1 MISKKTKIYLAGHTG
16 LVGSS
21 VLRYLKYNNYK
32 NIFLKTS
39 SQLDLRSQ
47 EETFKY
53 LNKIKPEAIIICAA
67 KVGGIKANY
76 NFSADFIYDNLCI
89 QNNLIHG
96 AFKNNVKHLIFL
108 GSSCIYPKFSKQ
120 PIKEEY
126 LLNGYLEKTNEAYS
140 IAKIAGIKLVEYYN
154 SQYNLNYKSLMPCN
168 LFGANDNYN
177 LSNSHFIPAIIKK
190 LYLAKIYNKKEV
202 KFWGTGTVRREVMH
216 VDHLAKAIM
225 FFLNKKTNYSLINI
239 GSGYE
244 KTILQFIKI
253 VAKILN
259 CNSKIIFD
267 KNKKLDGTPSKILD
281 TNLASKLGFKVN
293 ANFLKD
299 IESTCNNFI
308 INRDKT
314 LLL

>member
-1 MISKKTKIYLAGHTG
+1 MINKKSKIYIAGHTG

-21 VLRYLKYNNYK
+21 VLKYLKYNNYK

-39 SQLDLRSQ
+39 KELDLRIQ
-47 EETFKY
+47 RHTFKY
-53 LNKIKPEAIIICAA
+53 LNKIKPDAVIICAA
-67 KVGGIKANY
+67 KVGGIKANSD
-76 NFSADFIYDNLCI
+76 FSAEYIYDNLCI

-96 AFKNNVKHLIFL
+96 SFKNNVKHLIFL
-108 GSSCIYPKFSKQ
+108 GSSCIYPKFSQQ

-126 LLNGYLEKTNEAYS
+126 LLKGYLEKTNEAYS
-140 IAKIAGIKLVEYYN
+140 IAKIAGIKLVEHYN

-168 LFGANDNYN
+168 LFGPNDNYN

-202 KFWGTGTVRREVMH
+202 KFWGNGTAYREVMH

-244 KTILQFIKI
+244 KKIFQFIKI
-253 VAKILN
+253 IAKILN

-267 KNKKLDGTPSKILD
+267 KNKKLDGTPRKLLD
-281 TNLASKLGFKVN
+281 TSLATKLGFSVN
-293 ANFLKD
+293 TNFLQD
-299 IESTCNNFI
+299 IGSACNDFI
-308 INRDKT
+308 TNRDKT
-314 LLL
+314 LL